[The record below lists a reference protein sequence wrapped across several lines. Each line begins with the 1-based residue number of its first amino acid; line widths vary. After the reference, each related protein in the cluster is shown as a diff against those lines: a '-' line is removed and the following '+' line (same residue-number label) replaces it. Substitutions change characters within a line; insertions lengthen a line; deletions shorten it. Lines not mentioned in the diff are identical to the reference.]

1 MKYLHIDSWECGSQ
15 NWGYQFA
22 EEFKARR
29 GYDLIPYLPIMAG
42 VPMESASRNEQVL
55 KDIRLTINDLVNE
68 KFFKTFTDLAHEQD
82 IEVSHE
88 SIAPTFPAD
97 GLQHYQY
104 ADNPMGEYW
113 LNSPTHDKPNDMLD
127 AVSGA
132 HIYNK
137 NIVQAEGFT
146 EVRGVWN
153 ETPAMLKP
161 MLDRNLALGM
171 NKLFFHVT
179 AHNPWMDR
187 KPGMTLDGIGLFFQR
202 DNTWYPEAR
211 GFVDYI
217 TLCQNYLQQA
227 DRW

>member
-1 MKYLHIDSWECGSQ
+1 
-15 NWGYQFA
+15 
-22 EEFKARR
+22 
-29 GYDLIPYLPIMAG
+29 LPLLLSSAADASNGQHSGQGIEAG
-42 VPMESASRNEQVL
+42 QSLFSRYEQVL

-153 ETPAMLKP
+153 ETPAMLKS

-187 KPGMTLDGIGLFFQR
+187 KPGMTLDGPSSDCHTPR
-202 DNTWYPEAR
+202 SR
-211 GFVDYI
+211 
-217 TLCQNYLQQA
+217 CA
-227 DRW
+227 DT

>member
-1 MKYLHIDSWECGSQ
+1 
-15 NWGYQFA
+15 
-22 EEFKARR
+22 
-29 GYDLIPYLPIMAG
+29 
-42 VPMESASRNEQVL
+42 
-55 KDIRLTINDLVNE
+55 
-68 KFFKTFTDLAHEQD
+68 
-82 IEVSHE
+82 
-88 SIAPTFPAD
+88 
-97 GLQHYQY
+97 
-104 ADNPMGEYW
+104 
-113 LNSPTHDKPNDMLD
+113 MLD

-187 KPGMTLDGIGLFFQR
+187 KPGMTLEGIGLFFQR

-217 TLCQNYLQQA
+217 TLCQNYLQQGRPVVDIA
-227 DRW
+227 VFTGEEIPSVRLLRINSFRCFRVCLVQNGWLVNRSVWLMWAFRWKNRLWE